1 MKVKRTLALILV
13 LCLSLGVLSG
23 CGGSTDTPE
32 STAPEEEAESNL
44 DLGEIP
50 ELTFPKEITLIV
62 PFAAGGAF
70 DVMARNVQAIA
81 NQMYGV
87 NIIVNCVSGG
97 GSAVG
102 VTQVLTSNP
111 DGYTIGFGSTSYLGL
126 IAQGQMDAEVDD
138 ADFLC

>member
-50 ELTFPKEITLIV
+50 ELTFPEGFPNKEITLIV
-62 PFAAGGAF
+62 PFAAAA
-70 DVMARNVQAIA
+70 VP
-81 NQMYGV
+81 
-87 NIIVNCVSGG
+87 
-97 GSAVG
+97 SASPRSSPA
-102 VTQVLTSNP
+102 TPTATP
-111 DGYTIGFGSTSYLGL
+111 
-126 IAQGQMDAEVDD
+126 
-138 ADFLC
+138 